1 MLCQLEVAMT
11 NEQLN
16 DLYLRIA
23 EELDISDILFD
34 KAVTSYTTLGE
45 YINNHCD
52 CSVSVYTQGSFRLG
66 TVIRPLSDED
76 EYDLDLVCEVMDIPY
91 ITPKD
96 LKNMIGDIL
105 RDSKRYSS
113 MLEEKKR
120 CWRIEYSDEAQFHMD
135 ITPALPDVK
144 ETDAILVTNKN
155 TNGLYS
161 FTFSNPK
168 GYSDWF
174 EKRKATTEMI
184 RKVAIYEAAGVE
196 PVITENNKIK
206 LPLQR
211 AIQILKR
218 HRDKMFESIP
228 DDKPISIIITT
239 LAAKAYNGEAG
250 VYDAVNRILVTMSSF
265 IKVEDGKYYIPN
277 PSNPQEN
284 FADKWNSEPRKAK
297 AFFDWL
303 EKAKKDIVTVPPT
316 IIDNYTSLEESLGDT
331 VVGRAVSETIPNT
344 HDSNLPAT
352 VYSSPIIKNALSVP
366 HRQRPPFKLPKHQIL
381 GIKATVT
388 SNGSSYP
395 YKNNGAPIPKN
406 CGIDFNLLVSP
417 KLLNGGY
424 IVKWQVVNTGDEA
437 RGDDGLREGFE
448 TEVNS
453 TKRHEGTRYQGTH
466 YVQAF
471 LLKRGKCIAM
481 SNEFVVNIQ

>member
-1 MLCQLEVAMT
+1 MT

-16 DLYLRIA
+16 DFFQRIA
-23 EELDISDILFD
+23 EELDISDTLFD
-34 KAVTSYTTLGE
+34 RAVTSYTALGE
-45 YINNHCD
+45 YINNQCD

-76 EYDLDLVCEVMDIPY
+76 VYDLDLVCEVMEVPFI
-91 ITPKD
+91 IPKD
-96 LKNMIGDIL
+96 LKTKIGDIL
-105 RDSKRYSS
+105 NDSKRYSS

-135 ITPALPDVK
+135 ITPAVPDK
-144 ETDAILVTNKN
+144 KATDAILVTNKN
-155 TNGLYS
+155 NNGSYS

-168 GYSDWF
+168 GYSEWF
-174 EKRKATTEMI
+174 EKRKATCEMI
-184 RKVAIYEAAGVE
+184 RKVAIFEAAGVE
-196 PVITENNKIK
+196 PVKTKNNKVK

-218 HRDKMFESIP
+218 HRDKMFEPSP
-228 DDKPISIIITT
+228 DDKPISMIITT

-250 VYDAVNRILVTMSSF
+250 VYDAVKRILETMSAF
-265 IKVEDGKYYIPN
+265 IGILDKKYYIPN
-277 PSNPQEN
+277 PINPEEN
-284 FADKWNSEPRKAK
+284 FADKWNTEPAKAT

-303 EKAKKDIVTVPPT
+303 NQATKDIIAISPTV
-316 IIDNYTSLEESLGDT
+316 IDDYTSLEDSLGET
-331 VVGRAVSETIPNT
+331 VIGRVVSEISPIT
-344 HDSNLPAT
+344 HDSNLPAIA
-352 VYSSPIIKNALSVP
+352 YSSPVIKSALSVP
-366 HRQRPPFKLPKHQIL
+366 YRQKPSFRLPKHQIL

-388 SNGSSYP
+388 SNGRSYP
-395 YKNNGAPIPKN
+395 YKNNGESIPKN
-406 CGIDFNLLVSP
+406 SGIDFNLLVSP

-424 IVKWQVVNTGDEA
+424 TVKWQVVNTGDEA
-437 RGDDGLREGFE
+437 RRANNLRGGFE
-448 TEVNS
+448 TEVNL
-453 TKRHEGTRYQGTH
+453 TKRHEVTEYQGTH

>member
-1 MLCQLEVAMT
+1 MT

-16 DLYLRIA
+16 VFFLRIA
-23 EELDISDILFD
+23 EELDISDTLFD
-34 KAVTSYTTLGE
+34 RAVRSYTALGE
-45 YINNHCD
+45 YINNQCD

-76 EYDLDLVCEVMDIPY
+76 VYDLDLACEVMEVPF

-96 LKNMIGDIL
+96 LKNKIGDIL
-105 RDSKRYSS
+105 SESKRYSS

-135 ITPALPDVK
+135 ITPAVPDSK
-144 ETDAILVTNKN
+144 TTDAILVTNKN
-155 TNGLYS
+155 ENGSYS

-168 GYSDWF
+168 GYSEWF
-174 EKRKATTEMI
+174 EKRKATSEMI
-184 RKVAIYEAAGVE
+184 RKTAIFEAAGVE
-196 PVITENNKIK
+196 PVKTKDNKVK

-218 HRDKMFESIP
+218 HRDKMFESNQ
-228 DDKPISIIITT
+228 DNKPISIIITT
-239 LAAKAYNGEAG
+239 LAARAYNGETG
-250 VYDAVNRILVTMSSF
+250 VYDAVKRILETMSTF
-265 IKVEDGKYYIPN
+265 IEVTGEKYYIPN

-284 FADKWNSEPRKAK
+284 FADKWNSEPAK
-297 AFFDWL
+297 ATAFFNWL
-303 EKAKKDIVTVPPT
+303 NKAKKDIITVSPT
-316 IIDNYTSLEESLGDT
+316 IIDDYTSLEDSLGET
-331 VVGRAVSETIPNT
+331 VVGRAVSEITPNT
-344 HDSNLPAT
+344 HDSNLPDIA
-352 VYSSPIIKNALSVP
+352 YSSPVIKSALNVP
-366 HRQRPPFKLPKHQIL
+366 YRQKPPFRLPKQQIL

-388 SNGSSYP
+388 SNGRSYS
-395 YKNNGAPIPKN
+395 YKNNGEPIPKN

-424 IVKWQVVNTGDEA
+424 TVKWQVVNTGDEA
-437 RGDDGLREGFE
+437 RRANSLRGGFE

-453 TKRHEGTRYQGTH
+453 TKRHEGTEYQGTH

>member
-1 MLCQLEVAMT
+1 M
-11 NEQLN
+11 NNNQLN
-16 DLYLRIA
+16 DLFLRIA
-23 EELDISDILFD
+23 EELDISDTLFD
-34 KAVTSYTTLGE
+34 RAVTSYTALGE

-76 EYDLDLVCEVMDIPY
+76 EYDLDLVCEVTDLPNIA
-91 ITPKD
+91 PKD
-96 LKNMIGDIL
+96 LKNKIGDIL

-135 ITPALPDVK
+135 ITPAVPDK
-144 ETDAILVTNKN
+144 ITTGAILVTNKAD
-155 TNGLYS
+155 TGTYS

-174 EKRKATTEMI
+174 EKRKATSEMI
-184 RKVAIYEAAGVE
+184 RKAALFEASGVE
-196 PVITENNKIK
+196 PVKTKNNMIK

-218 HRDKMFESIP
+218 HRDKMFESSP

-239 LAAKAYNGEAG
+239 LAAKAYNGEIG
-250 VYDAVNRILVTMSSF
+250 VYDAAKKVLETMDAF
-265 IKVEDGKYYIPN
+265 IKVDGEKYYIPN

-284 FADKWNSEPRKAK
+284 FADKWNSEPAKAK
-297 AFFDWL
+297 AFYSWL
-303 EKAKKDIVTVPPT
+303 RRAKNDIVTVAPT
-316 IIDNYTSLEESLGDT
+316 IIDDYTNLEKSIGER
-331 VVGRAVSETIPNT
+331 VIGRAVSDITPIK
-344 HDSNLPAT
+344 HDSNLPDTA
-352 VYSSPIIKNALSVP
+352 YSNPVIKNALSVP

-381 GIKATVT
+381 GIKATIT
-388 SNGSSYP
+388 INGNSYP

-406 CGIDFNLLVSP
+406 CGIDFNLIVSP

-424 IVKWQVVNTGDEA
+424 TVKWQVVNTGDEA
-437 RGDDGLREGFE
+437 LMANSLRGGFE
-448 TEVNS
+448 TEVNT
-453 TKRHEGTRYQGTH
+453 TKRHEGTEYQGTH

-471 LLKRGKCIAM
+471 LLKHGNCIAM
-481 SNEFVVNIQ
+481 SKEFVVNIQ

>member
-1 MLCQLEVAMT
+1 MT

-16 DLYLRIA
+16 DFFLRIA
-23 EELDISDILFD
+23 EELDISDTLFD
-34 KAVTSYTTLGE
+34 RAVTSYTALGE
-45 YINNHCD
+45 YINNQCD

-76 EYDLDLVCEVMDIPY
+76 VYDLDLACEVMEVPF

-96 LKNMIGDIL
+96 LKNKIGDIL
-105 RDSKRYSS
+105 SESKRYSS

-135 ITPALPDVK
+135 ITPAVPDSK
-144 ETDAILVTNKN
+144 TTDAILVTNKN
-155 TNGLYS
+155 ENGSYS

-168 GYSDWF
+168 GYSEWF
-174 EKRKATTEMI
+174 EKRKATSEMI
-184 RKVAIYEAAGVE
+184 RKTAIFEAAGVE
-196 PVITENNKIK
+196 PVKTKDNKVK

-218 HRDKMFESIP
+218 HRDKMFESNQ

-239 LAAKAYNGEAG
+239 LAARAYNGEAG
-250 VYDAVNRILVTMSSF
+250 VYDAVKRILETMSTF
-265 IKVEDGKYYIPN
+265 IEATGGKYYIPN

-284 FADKWNSEPRKAK
+284 FADKWNSDPEKAT
-297 AFFDWL
+297 AFFNWL
-303 EKAKKDIVTVPPT
+303 NKAKKDIITISPT
-316 IIDNYTSLEESLGDT
+316 IIDDYTALEDSLGET
-331 VVGRAVSETIPNT
+331 VVGRAVSEITPNT
-344 HDSNLPAT
+344 HDSNLPIIA
-352 VYSSPIIKNALSVP
+352 YSSPVIKNAFSVP
-366 HRQRPPFKLPKHQIL
+366 YRQKPPFRLPKHQIL
-381 GIKATVT
+381 GIKATLT
-388 SNGSSYP
+388 SNGRSYP
-395 YKNNGAPIPKN
+395 YKNNGDPIPKN

-424 IVKWQVVNTGDEA
+424 TVKWQVVNTGDEA
-437 RGDDGLREGFE
+437 QRANSLRGGFE

-453 TKRHEGTRYQGTH
+453 TKRHEGTEYQGTH

>member
-1 MLCQLEVAMT
+1 MT

-23 EELDISDILFD
+23 EELDISDTLFE
-34 KAVTSYTTLGE
+34 KAVKSYTALGE

-105 RDSKRYSS
+105 RDSKRYST

-135 ITPALPDVK
+135 ITPAIPDVK
-144 ETDAILVTNKN
+144 IVDAILVTNKDDF
-155 TNGLYS
+155 GSYS

-174 EKRKATTEMI
+174 EKRKATAEMI
-184 RKVAIYEAAGVE
+184 RKAAIYEAAGVE
-196 PVITENNKIK
+196 PVITENNKVK

-218 HRDKMFESIP
+218 HRDKMFESNP

-250 VYDAVNRILVTMSSF
+250 VYDAVNRILVTMSTF

-284 FADKWNSEPRKAK
+284 FADKWNSEPTKAT

-303 EKAKKDIVTVPPT
+303 EKAKKDIVAVPPT
-316 IIDNYTSLEESLGDT
+316 IIDDYTDLEDSLGET
-331 VVGRAVSETIPNT
+331 VIGRAVSEITPNT
-344 HDSNLPAT
+344 HDSNLPDT
-352 VYSSPIIKNALSVP
+352 TYSIPTIKNALSVP
-366 HRQRPPFKLPKHQIL
+366 HRQKPPFKLPKHQIL

-395 YKNNGAPIPKN
+395 YKNNGTPIPKN

-424 IVKWQVVNTGDEA
+424 TVKWQVVNTGDEA
-437 RGDDGLREGFE
+437 RGDNGLRGGFE
-448 TEVNS
+448 TQVNS
-453 TKRHEGTRYQGTH
+453 TKRHEGTKYQGTH

-481 SNEFVVNIQ
+481 SKEFIVNIQ

>member
-1 MLCQLEVAMT
+1 MT

-16 DLYLRIA
+16 DLFLRIA
-23 EELDISDILFD
+23 EELDISDTLFD
-34 KAVTSYTTLGE
+34 RAVTSYTALGE

-52 CSVSVYTQGSFRLG
+52 CSVGVYTQGSFRLG

-76 EYDLDLVCEVMDIPY
+76 EYDLDLVCEVTGVPY
-91 ITPKD
+91 TTPKD
-96 LKNMIGDIL
+96 LKKKIGDIL
-105 RDSKRYSS
+105 RESERYSS

-135 ITPALPDVK
+135 ITPAVPDIK
-144 ETDAILVTNKN
+144 TTDAILVTNKN
-155 TNGLYS
+155 GDSSYS

-174 EKRKATTEMI
+174 EERKATTEMI
-184 RKVAIYEAAGVE
+184 RKAAIFEAAGVE
-196 PVITENNKIK
+196 PVKKKNNKAK

-218 HRDKMFESIP
+218 HRDKMFESNS

-239 LAAKAYNGEAG
+239 LAAKAYNGEVG
-250 VYDAVNRILVTMSSF
+250 VYDAVNRILKIMSTF
-265 IKVEDGKYYIPN
+265 IRVENGKYYIPN

-284 FADKWNSEPRKAK
+284 FADKWNSEPAK
-297 AFFDWL
+297 ATSFFDWL
-303 EKAKKDIVTVPPT
+303 KKAKNDIVAVSPT
-316 IIDNYTSLEESLGDT
+316 IIDDYTSLEDSLGET
-331 VVGRAVSETIPNT
+331 VIGRAVSETTPNT
-344 HDSNLPAT
+344 NDLNLPDTA
-352 VYSSPIIKNALSVP
+352 YSSPAIKNAFSVF
-366 HRQRPPFKLPKHQIL
+366 HRQKPPFKLPKYQIL

-388 SNGSSYP
+388 SNGSSYS
-395 YKNNGAPIPKN
+395 YQNNGAPTPKN

-424 IVKWQVVNTGDEA
+424 VVKWQVVNTGDEA
-437 RGDDGLREGFE
+437 RRANSLRGGFE
-448 TEVNS
+448 TEANS
-453 TKRHEGTRYQGTH
+453 TKRHEETEYQGTH

-471 LLKRGKCIAM
+471 LLKHGKCIAM
-481 SNEFVVNIQ
+481 SKEFIVNIK